1 MIPRPKYI
9 ANKMPRHIIIFLLLI
24 IYINVICIHQIYA
37 DGISMTSRNIHMNSI
52 VENKNDFNRLKA
64 EEINTKAMEIE
75 ATSVKDALQLLLEA
89 YKLDPTNWIQNNFV
103 IILIMII
110 LLIINIIYIYVYKLY
125 IN

>member
-9 ANKMPRHIIIFLLLI
+9 ANKMPRHVIFLLLI

-89 YKLDPTNWIQNNFV
+89 YKLDPTNWMINANLANVYSNFD
-103 IILIMII
+103 IDDK
-110 LLIINIIYIYVYKLY
+110 LLDSALTI
-125 IN
+125 

>member
-110 LLIINIIYIYVYKLY
+110 LLIINIIYIYVYKPY

>member
-24 IYINVICIHQIYA
+24 IYINVICIHQVYA

-64 EEINTKAMEIE
+64 EEINTKAMEMC
-75 ATSVKDALQLLLEA
+75 K
-89 YKLDPTNWIQNNFV
+89 FFG
-103 IILIMII
+103 
-110 LLIINIIYIYVYKLY
+110 NIIYRYTNYCIAKS
-125 IN
+125 N

>member
-1 MIPRPKYI
+1 
-9 ANKMPRHIIIFLLLI
+9 MPRHIIFLLLI

-89 YKLDPTNWIQNNFV
+89 YKLDPTNW
-103 IILIMII
+103 MINAN
-110 LLIINIIYIYVYKLY
+110 LANVLY
-125 IN
+125 CQIKQVFYN